1 MVHAEFGMI
10 ATMVEYKDRLA
21 EAMRD
26 ASVTASGLAGELG
39 LSYQAVKKVLDGKSA
54 SFTAQNHDLAAT
66 FLKVSSSWL
75 ANEIG
80 PKTIGSQ
87 PDFVIRHSDRSVTVF
102 EAKLSN
108 PGAVAAQLAAALID
122 LPAGRRKAIAG
133 LVAGLIEGGPTAEE
147 ANAIDALAP
156 DVSISVADDWRHD
169 AYELAKT
176 HPDAV
181 RIDEF
186 LTLVDHFRAGKQA
199 AERENSP
206 KQSDSV
212 RQSHR
217 Q

>member
-1 MVHAEFGMI
+1 M
-10 ATMVEYKDRLA
+10 
-21 EAMRD
+21 
-26 ASVTASGLAGELG
+26 LAGTVHG
-39 LSYQAVKKVLDGKSA
+39 P
-54 SFTAQNHDLAAT
+54 AAGT
-66 FLKVSSSWL
+66 
-75 ANEIG
+75 G
-80 PKTIGSQ
+80 G
-87 PDFVIRHSDRSVTVF
+87 
-102 EAKLSN
+102 
-108 PGAVAAQLAAALID
+108 GLAAAERHLATVGASAFQLAGSLAD
-122 LPAGRRKAIAG
+122 LAPARRKTIAS
-133 LVAGLIEGGPTAEE
+133 LVAGLIEVGPTPEE

-156 DVSISVADDWRHD
+156 DVLVAGADDWRHD

-181 RIDEF
+181 RIEEF